1 MLMLMSQFSQVRTG
15 RHKHKHKLKPFNQS
29 QVTFTQP
36 FAENITREMADAM
49 TSVDELL
56 AESVMLYPVLYNKA
70 DKFFKDVN
78 KKTLAW
84 EDIVL
89 YFLHEVPELSY

>member
-1 MLMLMSQFSQVRTG
+1 
-15 RHKHKHKLKPFNQS
+15 
-29 QVTFTQP
+29 
-36 FAENITREMADAM
+36 M

-56 AESVMLYPVLYNKA
+56 AESVRLYPVLYNKA

-84 EDIVL
+84 EDVAKKTGFPSDNYQTRMLVSLLFWSKENNENIWPTPL
-89 YFLHEVPELSY
+89 FVPLSLPKLKI

>member
-1 MLMLMSQFSQVRTG
+1 M
-15 RHKHKHKLKPFNQS
+15 
-29 QVTFTQP
+29 TQTS
-36 FAENITREMADAM
+36 AESITSKMANAL

-56 AESVMLYPVLYNKA
+56 AESVRLYPVLYNKG

-84 EDIVL
+84 EDVAKKTGFPSGNYQIRMLVWL
-89 YFLHEVPELSY
+89 LF